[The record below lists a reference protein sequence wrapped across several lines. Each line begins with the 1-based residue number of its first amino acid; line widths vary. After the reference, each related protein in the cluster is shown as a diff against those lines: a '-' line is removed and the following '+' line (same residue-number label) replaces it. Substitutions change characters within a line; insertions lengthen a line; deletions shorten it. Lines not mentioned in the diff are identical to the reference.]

1 MAARSSAIMTVV
13 PVHVGAGAKLPL
25 AGDALFVAKAPV
37 RGASFYQGVPV
48 LRLGTESDRFVGV
61 VHFNQPEQIV
71 AERQIALVN
80 VLVAGPAPL
89 PRSANV
95 ISGDAV
101 TVNGRFIGVV
111 TGDCRA
117 QICSLAPNWTA

>member
-1 MAARSSAIMTVV
+1 MTVV
-13 PVHVGAGAKLPL
+13 PVHVGPGAKLPS
-25 AGDALFVAKAPV
+25 AGNALFVAPAPL
-37 RGASFYQGVPV
+37 RDASFYQGVPV
-48 LRLGTESDRFVGV
+48 LKLGTEADRFVGV

-80 VLVAGPAPL
+80 VLVYGPAPL
-89 PRSANV
+89 PRAGDA

-117 QICSLAPNWTA
+117 QICSLAPNWTT